1 MNASTQQDQPAT
13 QYTDEDARNFI
24 DCWCPIYVRAY
35 IDRMAAGD
43 AANAADM
50 RPDLFERIETAIGRL
65 TRGDGI
71 RHVPADG
78 TDPDLV
84 LAECRDQLVALQ
96 RQVAAAIPRA
106 SVERYCRNC
115 GSPRPG
121 ESCWKCGGETIIP
134 SEKWKT
140 PRLPDITPIRE
151 AAKECGY
158 ALGVH
163 GSQQRDLDVIA
174 VAWSDKAI
182 DREQMLHTV
191 AERINARVLVIEPK
205 PLGRIAATLQIDGYF
220 RPIDISVAP
229 FAPRADEGMA
239 RHWIDRYAAGIDD
252 EPQMD
257 LIAEALGVVLP
268 APPAPSTEG
277 KA

>member
-1 MNASTQQDQPAT
+1 
-13 QYTDEDARNFI
+13 
-24 DCWCPIYVRAY
+24 VRAY
-35 IDRMAAGD
+35 IARMAAGE

-50 RPDLFERIETAIGRL
+50 RPDLFERIETAIGRVI
-65 TRGDGI
+65 RGDATM
-71 RHVPADG
+71 RAPADN

-84 LAECRDQLVALQ
+84 LAECRDQLMALQ
-96 RQVAAAIPRA
+96 RQLATTPGP
-106 SVERYCRNC
+106 SVERYCRDC

-140 PRLPDITPIRE
+140 PRLPDVSAIRE

-174 VAWSDKAI
+174 VAWTDKAI
-182 DREQMLHTV
+182 GREQMLRRV

-229 FAPRADEGMA
+229 FAPCADEGMA

-257 LIAEALGVVLP
+257 RIAEALGVAVG
-268 APPAPSTEG
+268 AP
-277 KA
+277 